1 MPKCNKLQ
9 NAQKFCARQMKR
21 VFSYVQFSLFST
33 EHQTVMFIHNWI
45 YIHWFIYSYPKT
57 TKKKRWEASAVME
70 TAVRASAENWNCC
83 QASMCLSN
91 PGIRK
96 PKKEAVI
103 VKSNGGENLSYLILV
118 FYASFGPLKTS

>member
-1 MPKCNKLQ
+1 MPRSF
-9 NAQKFCARQMKR
+9 AQGRWTGSSHTYSSHCSALSIKQLC
-21 VFSYVQFSLFST
+21 LFIT
-33 EHQTVMFIHNWI
+33 GFI
-45 YIHWFIYSYPKT
+45 FIGLFTATPKQQ
-57 TKKKRWEASAVME
+57 KKKRWEASAVME